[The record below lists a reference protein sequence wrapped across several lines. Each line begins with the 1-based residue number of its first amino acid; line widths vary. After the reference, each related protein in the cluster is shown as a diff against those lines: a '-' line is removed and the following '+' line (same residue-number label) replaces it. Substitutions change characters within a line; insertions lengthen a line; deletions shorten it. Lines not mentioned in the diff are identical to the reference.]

1 MLAQRALGLAIVVPP
16 LLVGITLGEPWFA
29 ALIAVF
35 VAAAAWEAVRL
46 LRAAGYPAIPALAVA
61 GALAVAADVAGT
73 AQLGSYA
80 DLLVAAVLIVTGIAA
95 FAEKDTRVGFGA
107 WMGTAFAAVYVGMLG
122 ALVRVG
128 QVAPAFAGSAS
139 SSAAGAVAQLDRA
152 APVAG
157 SSLIADIG
165 AERAWILLVV
175 LLVWSFD
182 TGAYLVG
189 VALGKRKFLV
199 HISPS
204 KSYWGLLGGF
214 AATTAVAVAGL
225 WQLGQPPVMGLL
237 LGPLVGTAAQ
247 AGDLAESLLK
257 RAAAAKDSG
266 GLIPGHGGVLDRVDS
281 FIFAAPVAAAFV
293 IALVR

>member
-1 MLAQRALGLAIVVPP
+1 M
-16 LLVGITLGEPWFA
+16 
-29 ALIAVF
+29 
-35 VAAAAWEAVRL
+35 
-46 LRAAGYPAIPALAVA
+46 
-61 GALAVAADVAGT
+61 
-73 AQLGSYA
+73 
-80 DLLVAAVLIVTGIAA
+80 
-95 FAEKDTRVGFGA
+95 
-107 WMGTAFAAVYVGMLG
+107 
-122 ALVRVG
+122 
-128 QVAPAFAGSAS
+128 
-139 SSAAGAVAQLDRA
+139 
-152 APVAG
+152 
-157 SSLIADIG
+157 
-165 AERAWILLVV
+165 V

-237 LGPLVGTAAQ
+237 LGPLVGAAAQ